1 MESNISTVAENHNR
15 PLKAIGFLIAA
26 IFAYSIHD
34 VIIKWISG
42 KYPVHEIVL
51 IRSSFAIIPLL
62 VIARLEGG
70 FHLLRTTHFVL
81 QIIRA
86 FLMFASFMT
95 YYLALAALP
104 LAETVSLFFS
114 APLFITILSVTVLE
128 EKVELGGWLA
138 VLAGFLGVIMMLKPG
153 SKMINPAAFLALFSA
168 FLYSTG
174 SILTRRLGQT
184 ESGVALAFYPIV
196 TYILFSTIVGMA
208 LIHKTAAP
216 QSHPSVAFLFRGWQ
230 VPDGGDLFLL
240 ILLGLIAALG
250 FYFLSQ
256 AYRLAPPS
264 AIAPFEYTAVPLS
277 VVLGFIFWKDVPG
290 PQSIIGIVLIVGS
303 GLYIFGSKK
312 LLANRYVLSF
322 FKIKIRK

>member
-1 MESNISTVAENHNR
+1 MKSNISTVAENHNR

-26 IFAYSIHD
+26 VFAYTLHD

-51 IRSSFAIIPLL
+51 IRSLFAIIPLL

-138 VLAGFLGVIMMLKPG
+138 VLAGFLGVILMLKPG
-153 SKMINPAAFLALFSA
+153 SKMINPAAVLALFSA

-184 ESGVALAFYPIV
+184 ESGVALAFYPII
-196 TYILFSTIVGMA
+196 TYILFSTIVG
-208 LIHKTAAP
+208 LSVIHKTAAQ

-277 VVLGFIFWKDVPG
+277 VLLGFIFWKDILG

>member
-1 MESNISTVAENHNR
+1 M
-15 PLKAIGFLIAA
+15 
-26 IFAYSIHD
+26 
-34 VIIKWISG
+34 IIKWISG

-184 ESGVALAFYPIV
+184 ASGVALAFYPII
-196 TYILFSTIVGMA
+196 TYILFSTIVGIA
-208 LIHKTAAP
+208 VIHKTAAQ
-216 QSHPSVAFLFRGWQ
+216 QSHPSVAFLFRRWQ

-277 VVLGFIFWKDVPG
+277 VVLGFIFWKDIPG

>member
-1 MESNISTVAENHNR
+1 MKSNLSTVAQKHDR
-15 PLKAIGFLIAA
+15 PLKAIGFLIAGV
-26 IFAYSIHD
+26 FVFTLQD

-42 KYPVHEIVL
+42 NYPVHEIVL
-51 IRSSFAIIPLL
+51 IRSFFAVIPIL

-70 FHLLRTTHFVL
+70 LHLLRTTHYGLHV
-81 QIIRA
+81 IRA
-86 FLMFASFMT
+86 FLMFASYMT

-114 APLFITILSVTVLE
+114 APLFITILSVTFLD
-128 EKVELGGWLA
+128 EKVELGGWMA
-138 VLAGFLGVIMMLKPG
+138 VLVGFLGVVILLKPG
-153 SKMINPAAFLALFSA
+153 SKMINPAALLALLSA
-168 FLYSTG
+168 LLYATG

-184 ESGVALAFYPIV
+184 ESGVALAFYPII
-196 TYILFSTIVGMA
+196 TYIAFSTMVGIA
-208 LIHKTAAP
+208 LSAGP
-216 QSHPSVAFLFRGWQ
+216 VVQQSHPSVAFLFRGWQ
-230 VPDGGDLFLL
+230 VPVQGDLFLL
-240 ILLGLIAALG
+240 ILVGLIAALG

-277 VVLGFIFWKDVPG
+277 VVLGYIFWKDILG

-312 LLANRYVLSF
+312 LLGNRYLLGF

>member
-1 MESNISTVAENHNR
+1 LKSKISPVAEKHNR
-15 PLKAIGFLIAA
+15 PLRAIGFLIAA
-26 IFAYSIHD
+26 IFVYSLHD

-51 IRSSFAIIPLL
+51 IRSSFAVIPLL

-70 FHLLRTTHFVL
+70 FHLLRTTHFAL
-81 QIIRA
+81 QIFRA

-114 APLFITILSVTVLE
+114 APLFITILSVTVLG

-138 VLAGFLGVIMMLKPG
+138 VLAGFLGVVVMLKPG
-153 SKMINPAAFLALFSA
+153 SKMINPAAFLALVSA
-168 FLYSTG
+168 VLYSTG

-184 ESGVALAFYPIV
+184 ESGVALAFYPIIA
-196 TYILFSTIVGMA
+196 YIVFSSMVGIA
-208 LIHKTAAP
+208 LRSAPVLP
-216 QSHPSVAFLFRGWQ
+216 QSHPSVAFLLRGWQ
-230 VPDGGDLFLL
+230 VPDRGDLFLL

-277 VVLGFIFWKDVPG
+277 VVLGYIFWKDILG
-290 PQSIIGIVLIVGS
+290 PQSVIGIVLIVSS

-312 LLANRYVLSF
+312 LLTNRYVLSF

>member
-1 MESNISTVAENHNR
+1 MKSNISTVAENHNR

>member
-1 MESNISTVAENHNR
+1 LKSNVSTAAENHNR

-264 AIAPFEYTAVPLS
+264 TIAPFEYTAVPLS